1 MAITSSGL
9 VKFKQAL
16 INLLQQGQY
25 TMDGKTYTTPI
36 FKTTIDG
43 DNVNV
48 YLYLDDSVSG
58 NITQVQLIDRDGAVF
73 DTQTENISKPS
84 INGLL
89 ITFTYNLKKVV

>member
-1 MAITSSGL
+1 MAITSGGL
-9 VKFKQAL
+9 QKFKQAL
-16 INLLQQGQY
+16 INLLLEGRY
-25 TMDGKTYTTPI
+25 TMNGKTYSTPI
-36 FKTTIDG
+36 FKTSIDG

-73 DTQTENISKPS
+73 DTQTENINKPS